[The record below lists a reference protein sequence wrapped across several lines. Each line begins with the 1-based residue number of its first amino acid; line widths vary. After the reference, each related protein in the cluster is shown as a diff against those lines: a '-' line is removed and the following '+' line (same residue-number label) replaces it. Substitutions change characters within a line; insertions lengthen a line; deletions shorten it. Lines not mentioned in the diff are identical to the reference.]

1 MSAVEWTPRAEIEL
15 EEIALHIWLRGNGP
29 KVARE
34 IVTAIRDKAEQYGR
48 QPELGTRHEA
58 VPDDVRLF
66 RHIRF
71 VVAYQIRDGGIT
83 VLRVV
88 DGVRDFGLLFR
99 DL

>member
-1 MSAVEWTPRAEIEL
+1 MSAVGWTPRAEIEL
-15 EEIALHIWLRGNGP
+15 EEIALHIWLYGNGP

-48 QPELGTRHEA
+48 QPELGTRHDT

-66 RHIRF
+66 RHTRY
-71 VVAYQIRDGGIT
+71 VVAYRICEDGIT

-88 DGVRDFGLLFR
+88 DGVRDFGLLFC
-99 DL
+99 DF